1 MLKQLH
7 IQNYALIDSVNLSL
21 SEGLSVI
28 TGETG
33 AGKSILLGAI
43 ALLMGARADSK
54 SLYDPEKKCIIEGT
68 FALTNYPHIR
78 QLFEEEGLD
87 FEDPCIIRREINPQ
101 GKSRTFVND
110 SPVTLDSLR
119 KIGQEL
125 IDVHSQQ
132 DTWWMSHPDFSLE
145 LIDSFAQNQSLKSS
159 YTLAFQAYASAQ
171 EHVDNLVK
179 QAASGMQ
186 GLDFMQFQFQELESA
201 QLRTDEF
208 EGLEIAV
215 EKGENAEQI
224 HEKLAGLANLLSLDE
239 LSIGQQMRLALQH
252 TQSLSKWDPTYEAW
266 KARLDSIW
274 IELKDLSNE
283 VEREAEDFQSDPA
296 SLLRQQQRLD
306 LLNRLL
312 QKYQVTD
319 ITSLIDMR
327 NQLDDQIARF
337 SNMDEA
343 IAKAKAELATCQA
356 TAEKASLALSES
368 RNRVLDPIVAHLTDS
383 LAALGIPNATL
394 AWENLQREMRT
405 SGIDK
410 IQLLFSANKGLS
422 PKPFK
427 QVASGGELS
436 RLMLSIKHLL
446 AQKRALPTLILDEID
461 TGVSGEI
468 AIKIGQMLTQMSQ
481 GHQLIAITHLP
492 QIAAAGIAHWYVYK
506 DHAGEKTVSSLR
518 ELKGEERVDEIAKM
532 IGGQQGYV
540 ELKDN
545 VRKLIQANHAK

>member
-68 FALTNYPHIR
+68 FALSNYPHIR
-78 QLFEEEGLD
+78 HLFEEEGLD

-145 LIDSFAQNQSLKSS
+145 LIDSFAQNQSLKVS
-159 YTLAFQAYASAQ
+159 YTSAFQTFLSAQ
-171 EHVDNLVK
+171 EQVDVLVK

-201 QLRTDEF
+201 QLQTDEY
-208 EGLEIAV
+208 EALEIAV

-252 TQSLSKWDPTYEAW
+252 TQALSKWDPAYEAW

-274 IELKDLSNE
+274 IELKDLSIE
-283 VEREAEDFQSDPA
+283 LEREAEDFQSDPA
-296 SLLRQQQRLD
+296 SLMRQQQRLD

-312 QKYQVTD
+312 QKYQVAD
-319 ITSLIDMR
+319 IAALIDMR

-343 IAKAKAELATCQA
+343 IATAKATLAMSQVA
-356 TAEKASLALSES
+356 AEKAAQALSES
-368 RNRVLDPIVAHLTDS
+368 RNKVLDSIVAQLTES

-394 AWENLQREMRT
+394 AWENTQREMRA

-410 IQLLFSANKGLS
+410 IQLLFSANKGLL

-468 AIKIGQMLTQMSQ
+468 AIKIGQMLTQMSH

-545 VRKLIQANHAK
+545 VRKLIQANHAE

>member
-43 ALLMGARADSK
+43 ALLMGARADGK

-68 FALTNYPHIR
+68 FALSKYPHIR
-78 QLFEEEGLD
+78 QLFEDEGLD
-87 FEDPCIIRREINPQ
+87 FEDPCIIRREINPA

-110 SPVTLDSLR
+110 SPVVLDSLR

-125 IDVHSQQ
+125 IDIHSQQ

-145 LIDSFAQNQSLKSS
+145 LIDSFAQNQSFKST
-159 YTLAFQAYASAQ
+159 YHKAYQAYLTAQ
-171 EHVDNLVK
+171 ENVDALSK
-179 QAASGMQ
+179 QSAAGLQ
-186 GLDFMQFQFQELESA
+186 GFDFMQFQFQELEAA
-201 QLRTDEF
+201 QLKE
-208 EGLEIAV
+208 EEYEKLEIAV

-224 HEKLAGLANLLSLDE
+224 HEKLAALANILSIDE
-239 LSIGQQMRLALQH
+239 LSSIQQIRLALQ
-252 TQSLSKWDPTYEAW
+252 QAQALSKWDPAYEAW

-274 IELKDLSNE
+274 IELKDLASE
-283 VEREAEDFQSDPA
+283 VEHEAEDFQTDSS
-296 SLLRQQQRLD
+296 SLQIQQQRLD
-306 LLNRLL
+306 LLNRLM
-312 QKYQVTD
+312 QKYQSNDVAA
-319 ITSLIDMR
+319 LIQLR
-327 NQLDDQIARF
+327 NQLDDQIASF
-337 SNMDEA
+337 SNLDDA
-343 IAKAKAELATCQA
+343 LAKAQANLVVCETEAKKAAQ
-356 TAEKASLALSES
+356 KLSDS
-368 RNRVLDPIVAHLTDS
+368 RSKVLHAIVDQLTDS
-383 LAALGIPNATL
+383 LNSLGIPNASL
-394 AWENLQREMRT
+394 AWETAQREMRP

-492 QIAAAGIAHWYVYK
+492 QIAAAGHAHWYVYK
-506 DHAGEKTVSSLR
+506 DHAGEKTVSSIR
-518 ELKGEERVDEIAKM
+518 ELNGEERVDEIAKM
-532 IGGQQGYV
+532 IGGQKGYI

-545 VRKLIQANHAK
+545 VRKLIQSSHVA

>member
-68 FALTNYPHIR
+68 FALANYPHIR

-145 LIDSFAQNQSLKSS
+145 LIDSFAQNQTIKSS

-368 RNRVLDPIVAHLTDS
+368 RNRVLDPIVVHLTDS

-545 VRKLIQANHAK
+545 VRKLIQANHVK

>member
-21 SEGLSVI
+21 SDGLSVI

-43 ALLMGARADSK
+43 ALLMGARADGK
-54 SLYDPEKKCIIEGT
+54 SLYDPEKKCIIEGS
-68 FALTNYPHIR
+68 FSLANYPHIR
-78 QLFEEEGLD
+78 ELFEEEGLD

-132 DTWWMSHPDFSLE
+132 DTWWMSHADFSLE
-145 LIDSFAQNQSLKSS
+145 FVDSFAQNQALKNEYSQ
-159 YTLAFQAYASAQ
+159 AFQSFTQAQ
-171 EHVDNLVK
+171 ERVEDLVK

-186 GLDFMQFQFQELESA
+186 GLDFMQFQFQELETA
-201 QLRTDEF
+201 QLQSDEY

-239 LSIGQQMRLALQH
+239 ISIGQQMRMALQH
-252 TQSLSKWDPTYEAW
+252 TQALSKWDPTYEAW

-296 SLLRQQQRLD
+296 SLQRQQQRLD

-319 ITSLIDMR
+319 IATLIELR
-327 NQLDDQIARF
+327 NQLDDQIASF
-337 SNMDEA
+337 ANMDESIA
-343 IAKAKAELATCQA
+343 MAKDQLAKAQDQ
-356 TAEKASLALSES
+356 AEKAAAQLSNS
-368 RNRVLDPIVAHLTDS
+368 RNQVLDSIVLQLTNS

-394 AWENLQREMRT
+394 AWENTQREMR
-405 SGIDK
+405 SNGIDK

-492 QIAAAGIAHWYVYK
+492 QIAAAGTTHWYVYK

-532 IGGQQGYV
+532 IGGQHGYV
-540 ELKDN
+540 DLKDN
-545 VRKLIQANHAK
+545 VRKLIQANHVE

>member
-21 SEGLSVI
+21 SDGLSVI

-68 FALTNYPHIR
+68 FALANYPHIR
-78 QLFEEEGLD
+78 HLFEEEGLD

-110 SPVTLDSLR
+110 SPVTLESLR

-125 IDVHSQQ
+125 IDIHSQQ

-145 LIDSFAQNQSLKSS
+145 LIDSFAQNQSLRSS
-159 YTLAFQAYASAQ
+159 YLLAFQAYLEAQ
-171 EHVDNLVK
+171 EQVESLVK

-201 QLRTDEF
+201 QLVSDEY
-208 EGLEIAV
+208 EALEIAV

-224 HEKLAGLANLLSLDE
+224 HEKLAGIANLLSLDE
-239 LSIGQQMRLALQH
+239 ISIGQQMRLAIQNA
-252 TQSLSKWDPTYEAW
+252 QALSKWDPTYEAW
-266 KARLDSIW
+266 KVRLDSIW

-296 SLLRQQQRLD
+296 SLTRQQQRLD

-312 QKYQVTD
+312 QKYQVSD
-319 ITSLIDMR
+319 IASLIELR
-327 NQLDDQIARF
+327 NQLDDQIAQF
-337 SNMDEA
+337 ANMDDA
-343 IAKAKAELATCQA
+343 IAKAKATLATTQA
-356 TAEKASLALSES
+356 AAEKAAQDLSES
-368 RNRVLDPIVAHLTDS
+368 RNKVLNPIVGHLTDS

-394 AWENLQREMRT
+394 DWENTQREMRS

-468 AIKIGQMLTQMSQ
+468 AIKIGQMLTQMSK

-492 QIAAAGIAHWYVYK
+492 QIAAAGVSHWYVYK

-532 IGGQQGYV
+532 IGGQQGYLA
-540 ELKDN
+540 LKDN
-545 VRKLIQANHAK
+545 VRNLIQANHAE

>member
-54 SLYDPEKKCIIEGT
+54 SLYDPEKKCIIEGS
-68 FALTNYPHIR
+68 FALANYPHIHH
-78 QLFEEEGLD
+78 LFEEAGLD

-145 LIDSFAQNQSLKSS
+145 LIDSFAQNQSLKIS
-159 YTLAFQAYASAQ
+159 YSNAFQSFLSAQ
-171 EHVDNLVK
+171 EQVDALVK

-201 QLRTDEF
+201 QLQSDEY
-208 EGLEIAV
+208 EALEIAV

-239 LSIGQQMRLALQH
+239 LSIVQQMRLALQH
-252 TQSLSKWDPTYEAW
+252 TQALSKWDPTYEAW

-283 VEREAEDFQSDPA
+283 LEREAEDFQSDPA
-296 SLLRQQQRLD
+296 SLMRQQQRLD

-312 QKYQVTD
+312 QKYQVADVTA
-319 ITSLIDMR
+319 LIEMR
-327 NQLDDQIARF
+327 NQLDDQIAQF

-343 IAKAKAELATCQA
+343 IATAKATLAMNQTA
-356 TAEKASLALSES
+356 AEKAALALSES
-368 RNRVLDPIVAHLTDS
+368 RNKVLNPIVAQLTDS

-394 AWENLQREMRT
+394 AWENTQREMRA

-410 IQLLFSANKGLS
+410 IQLLFSANKGLL

-468 AIKIGQMLTQMSQ
+468 AIKIGQMLTQMSH

-492 QIAAAGIAHWYVYK
+492 QIAAAGFAHWYVYK

-518 ELKGEERVDEIAKM
+518 ELTGEERVDEIAKM

-545 VRKLIQANHAK
+545 VRKLIHANHAK

>member
-54 SLYDPEKKCIIEGT
+54 SLYDPEKKCIIEGS
-68 FALTNYPHIR
+68 FALANYPHIHH
-78 QLFEEEGLD
+78 LFEEAGLD

-145 LIDSFAQNQSLKSS
+145 LIDSFAQNQSLKIS
-159 YTLAFQAYASAQ
+159 YSNAFQSFLSAQ
-171 EHVDNLVK
+171 EQVDALVK

-201 QLRTDEF
+201 QLQSDEY
-208 EGLEIAV
+208 EALEIAV

-252 TQSLSKWDPTYEAW
+252 TQALSKWDPTYEAW

-283 VEREAEDFQSDPA
+283 LEREAEDFQSDPA
-296 SLLRQQQRLD
+296 SLMRQKQRLD

-312 QKYQVTD
+312 QKYQVADVTA
-319 ITSLIDMR
+319 LIEMR
-327 NQLDDQIARF
+327 NQLDDQIAQF

-343 IAKAKAELATCQA
+343 IATAKATLAMNQTA
-356 TAEKASLALSES
+356 AEKAALALSES
-368 RNRVLDPIVAHLTDS
+368 RNKVLNPIVAQLTDS

-394 AWENLQREMRT
+394 AWENTQREMRA

-410 IQLLFSANKGLS
+410 IQLLFSANKGLL

-468 AIKIGQMLTQMSQ
+468 AIKIGQMLTQMSH

-518 ELKGEERVDEIAKM
+518 ELTGEERVDEIAKM

-545 VRKLIQANHAK
+545 VRKLIHANHAK

>member
-54 SLYDPEKKCIIEGT
+54 SLYDPEKKCIIEGS
-68 FALTNYPHIR
+68 FALANYPHIHH
-78 QLFEEEGLD
+78 LFEEAGLD

-145 LIDSFAQNQSLKSS
+145 LIDSFAQNQSLKIS
-159 YTLAFQAYASAQ
+159 YSNAFQSFLSAQ
-171 EHVDNLVK
+171 EQVDALVK

-201 QLRTDEF
+201 QLQSDEY
-208 EGLEIAV
+208 EALEIAV

-252 TQSLSKWDPTYEAW
+252 TQALSKWDPTYEAW

-283 VEREAEDFQSDPA
+283 LEREAEDFQSDPA
-296 SLLRQQQRLD
+296 SLMRQQQRLD

-312 QKYQVTD
+312 QKYQVADVTA
-319 ITSLIDMR
+319 LIEMR
-327 NQLDDQIARF
+327 NQLDDQIAQF

-343 IAKAKAELATCQA
+343 IATAKATLAMNQTA
-356 TAEKASLALSES
+356 AEKAALALSES
-368 RNRVLDPIVAHLTDS
+368 RNKVLNPIVAQLTDS

-394 AWENLQREMRT
+394 AWENTQREMRA

-410 IQLLFSANKGLS
+410 IQLLFSANKGLL

-468 AIKIGQMLTQMSQ
+468 AIKIGQMLTQMSH

-518 ELKGEERVDEIAKM
+518 ELTGEERVDEIAKM

-545 VRKLIQANHAK
+545 VRKLIHANHAK

>member
-21 SEGLSVI
+21 SDGLSVI

-54 SLYDPEKKCIIEGT
+54 SLYDPSKKCIIEGT
-68 FALTNYPHIR
+68 FSLTHYPHISR
-78 QLFEEEGLD
+78 LFEEEGLD
-87 FEDPCIIRREINPQ
+87 FEEPCLIRREINAQ
-101 GKSRTFVND
+101 GKSRSFVND
-110 SPVTLDSLR
+110 SPVNLDALR

-125 IDVHSQQ
+125 IDIHSQQ
-132 DTWWMSHPDFSLE
+132 DTWWMSHPEFSLE
-145 LIDSFAQNQSLKSS
+145 LVDSFAQNQDLKNT
-159 YTLAFQAYASAQ
+159 YQQAFQAYIKAQ
-171 EHVDNLVK
+171 EQVEAIK
-179 QAASGMQ
+179 RRSAEGQQ
-186 GLDFMQFQFQELESA
+186 GLDFKQFQFQELEAA
-201 QLRTDEF
+201 QLREDEY
-208 EGLEIAV
+208 ENLEIAV

-224 HEKLAGLANLLSLDE
+224 HEKLATLANLLSVDE
-239 LSIGQQMRLALQH
+239 FSSIQQMRLALQ
-252 TQSLSKWDPTYEAW
+252 QAQALSKWDPAYEAW
-266 KARLDSIW
+266 KSRLESIW
-274 IELKDLSNE
+274 IELKDLASE
-283 VEREAEDFQSDPA
+283 VEGEAEDFQTDPA
-296 SLLRQQQRLD
+296 SLLQQQQRLD

-312 QKYQVTD
+312 QKYQVKD
-319 ITSLIDMR
+319 IASLVNIR
-327 NQLDDQIARF
+327 NDLDDQIAQF
-337 SNMDEA
+337 TNLDQAMADAQSAFIDCET
-343 IAKAKAELATCQA
+343 KARKA
-356 TAEKASLALSES
+356 AENLSE
-368 RNRVLDPIVAHLTDS
+368 NRQQVLNQITTHLTES
-383 LAALGIPNATL
+383 LSSLGIPNASL
-394 AWENLQREMRT
+394 AWEIELREMRQ

-492 QIAAAGIAHWYVYK
+492 QIAAAGNSHWYVYK
-506 DHAGEKTVSSLR
+506 DHEGEKTVSSLR
-518 ELKGEERVDEIAKM
+518 KLEGEERVDEIAKM
-532 IGGQQGYV
+532 IGGQQGYLD
-540 ELKDN
+540 LKEN
-545 VRKLIQANHAK
+545 VRKLIQANHAS

>member
-21 SEGLSVI
+21 SDGLSVI

-54 SLYDPEKKCIIEGT
+54 SLYDPTKKCIIEGT
-68 FALTNYPHIR
+68 FSLTHYPHISR
-78 QLFEEEGLD
+78 LFEEEGLD
-87 FEDPCIIRREINPQ
+87 FEEPCLIRREINAQ
-101 GKSRTFVND
+101 GKSRSFVND
-110 SPVTLDSLR
+110 SPVNLDSLR

-125 IDVHSQQ
+125 IDIHSQQ
-132 DTWWMSHPDFSLE
+132 DTWWMSHPEFSLE
-145 LIDSFAQNQSLKSS
+145 FVDSFAQNQELKNN
-159 YTLAFQAYASAQ
+159 YQLAFQDFLKAQ
-171 EHVDNLVK
+171 ELVNAVRK
-179 QAASGMQ
+179 QSAEGQQ
-186 GLDFMQFQFQELESA
+186 GLDFKQFQFQELEAA
-201 QLRTDEF
+201 QLQADEY

-224 HEKLAGLANLLSLDE
+224 HEKLASLANLLSVDE
-239 LSIGQQMRLALQH
+239 FSSVQQMRLALQ
-252 TQSLSKWDPTYEAW
+252 QAQALSKWDPTYEAW
-266 KARLDSIW
+266 KTRLESIW
-274 IELKDLSNE
+274 IELKDLASE
-283 VEREAEDFQSDPA
+283 VEGEAEDFQTDPA
-296 SLLRQQQRLD
+296 SLLIQQQRLD

-312 QKYQVTD
+312 QKYQVKEIAT
-319 ITSLIDMR
+319 LIEIR
-327 NQLDDQIARF
+327 NDLDDQIAQYTNLDQAL
-337 SNMDEA
+337 SDA
-343 IAKAKAELATCQA
+343 LAA
-356 TAEKASLALSES
+356 LSEAEKAALKAAKSLSE
-368 RNRVLDPIVAHLTDS
+368 NRKQVLDPILQQLTES
-383 LAALGIPNATL
+383 LSALGIPNASL
-394 AWENLQREMRT
+394 AWEIEEREMRI

-492 QIAAAGIAHWYVYK
+492 QIAAAGNSHWYVYK

-518 ELKGEERVDEIAKM
+518 KLEGEERVDEIAKM
-532 IGGQQGYV
+532 IGGQQGYLD
-540 ELKDN
+540 LKDN
-545 VRKLIQANHAK
+545 VRKLIQSNHAK

>member
-68 FALTNYPHIR
+68 FALANYPHIR

-145 LIDSFAQNQSLKSS
+145 LIDSFAQNQTLKSS
-159 YTLAFQAYASAQ
+159 YTLAFQAYTSAQ

-545 VRKLIQANHAK
+545 VRKLIQANHVK

>member
-159 YTLAFQAYASAQ
+159 YTLAFQAYTSAQ

-215 EKGENAEQI
+215 DKGENAEQI

-368 RNRVLDPIVAHLTDS
+368 RNRVLDPIVVHLTDS

>member
-1 MLKQLH
+1 
-7 IQNYALIDSVNLSL
+7 LSL

-159 YTLAFQAYASAQ
+159 YTLAFQAYTSAQ
-171 EHVDNLVK
+171 EHVDHLVK

-394 AWENLQREMRT
+394 AWENLQREMRI

>member
-68 FALTNYPHIR
+68 FALSNYPHIR
-78 QLFEEEGLD
+78 HLFEEEGLD

-145 LIDSFAQNQSLKSS
+145 LIDSFAQNQSLKVS
-159 YTLAFQAYASAQ
+159 YTSAFQTFLSAQ
-171 EHVDNLVK
+171 EQVDALVK

-201 QLRTDEF
+201 QLQTDEY
-208 EGLEIAV
+208 EALEIAV

-224 HEKLAGLANLLSLDE
+224 HEKLAELANLLSLDE

-252 TQSLSKWDPTYEAW
+252 TQALSKWDPAYEAW

-283 VEREAEDFQSDPA
+283 LEREAEDFQSDPA
-296 SLLRQQQRLD
+296 SLMRQQQRLD

-312 QKYQVTD
+312 QKYQVAD
-319 ITSLIDMR
+319 IAALIDMR

-343 IAKAKAELATCQA
+343 IATAKATLAMSQA
-356 TAEKASLALSES
+356 AAEKAAQALSES
-368 RNRVLDPIVAHLTDS
+368 RNKVLDSIVAQLTES

-394 AWENLQREMRT
+394 AWENTQREMRA

-410 IQLLFSANKGLS
+410 IQLLFSANKGLL

-468 AIKIGQMLTQMSQ
+468 AIKIGQMLTQMSH

-545 VRKLIQANHAK
+545 VRKLIQANHAE

>member
-21 SEGLSVI
+21 SDGLSVI

-54 SLYDPEKKCIIEGT
+54 SLYDPTKKCIIEGT
-68 FALTNYPHIR
+68 FSLTHYPHISR
-78 QLFEEEGLD
+78 LFEEEGLD
-87 FEDPCIIRREINPQ
+87 FEEPCLIRREINAQ
-101 GKSRTFVND
+101 GKSRSFVND
-110 SPVTLDSLR
+110 SPVNLDSLR

-125 IDVHSQQ
+125 IDIHSQQ
-132 DTWWMSHPDFSLE
+132 DTWWMSHPEFSLE
-145 LIDSFAQNQSLKSS
+145 FVDSFAQNQELKNN
-159 YTLAFQAYASAQ
+159 YQLAFQDFLKAQ
-171 EHVDNLVK
+171 ELVNAVRK
-179 QAASGMQ
+179 QSAEGQQ
-186 GLDFMQFQFQELESA
+186 GLDFKQFQFQELEAA
-201 QLRTDEF
+201 QLQADEY

-224 HEKLAGLANLLSLDE
+224 HEKLASLANLLSVDE
-239 LSIGQQMRLALQH
+239 FSSVQQMRLALQ
-252 TQSLSKWDPTYEAW
+252 QAQALSKWDPTYEAW
-266 KARLDSIW
+266 KTRLESIW
-274 IELKDLSNE
+274 IELKDLASE
-283 VEREAEDFQSDPA
+283 VEGEAEDFQTDPA
-296 SLLRQQQRLD
+296 SLLIQQQRLD
-306 LLNRLL
+306 VLNRLL
-312 QKYQVTD
+312 QKYQVKEIAT
-319 ITSLIDMR
+319 LIEIR
-327 NQLDDQIARF
+327 NDLDDQIAQYTNLDQAL
-337 SNMDEA
+337 SDA
-343 IAKAKAELATCQA
+343 LAA
-356 TAEKASLALSES
+356 LSEAEKAALKAAKSLSE
-368 RNRVLDPIVAHLTDS
+368 NRKQVLDPILKQLTES
-383 LAALGIPNATL
+383 LSALGIPNASL
-394 AWENLQREMRT
+394 AWEIEEREMRI

-461 TGVSGEI
+461 TGVSGAI

-492 QIAAAGIAHWYVYK
+492 QIAAAGNSHWYVYK

-518 ELKGEERVDEIAKM
+518 KLEGEERVDEIAKM
-532 IGGQQGYV
+532 IGGQQGYLD
-540 ELKDN
+540 LKDN
-545 VRKLIQANHAK
+545 VRKLIQSNHAK

>member
-43 ALLMGARADSK
+43 ALLMGARADGK

-68 FALTNYPHIR
+68 FALASHPHIR

-87 FEDPCIIRREINPQ
+87 FEDPCIIRREINPA

-110 SPVTLDSLR
+110 SPVVLDSLR

-125 IDVHSQQ
+125 IDIHSQQ
-132 DTWWMSHPDFSLE
+132 DTWWMSHADFSLE
-145 LIDSFAQNQSLKSS
+145 LIDSFAQNQQIKSVYS
-159 YTLAFQAYASAQ
+159 AAFQAYLSAK
-171 EHVDNLVK
+171 EHVDTLTQQSV
-179 QAASGMQ
+179 SGLQ
-186 GLDFMQFQFQELESA
+186 GFDFMKFQFQELDAA
-201 QLRTDEF
+201 QLIDHEY
-208 EGLEIAV
+208 EALEIAV

-224 HEKLAGLANLLSLDE
+224 HEKLAGLANLLSVDE
-239 LSIGQQMRLALQH
+239 FSSIQQMRLALQ
-252 TQSLSKWDPTYEAW
+252 QAQALSKWDPAYEAW

-283 VEREAEDFQSDPA
+283 VEQEAEGFQTDPA
-296 SLLRQQQRLD
+296 SLQIQQQRLD

-312 QKYQVTD
+312 QKYQLND
-319 ITSLIDMR
+319 IASLIQMR
-327 NQLDDQIARF
+327 NQLDDQIASF
-337 SNMDEA
+337 SNLDEA
-343 IAKAKAELATCQA
+343 LAKANAHLAHSQEEAQKAAAL
-356 TAEKASLALSES
+356 LSES
-368 RNRVLDPIVAHLTDS
+368 RQKAFHPIIQQLTES
-383 LAALGIPNATL
+383 LISLGIPNATL
-394 AWENLQREMRT
+394 AWEETQREMRN

-492 QIAAAGIAHWYVYK
+492 QIAAAGSTHWYVYK

-518 ELKGEERVDEIAKM
+518 ELHGEERVDEIAKM
-532 IGGQQGYV
+532 IGGQQGYL

-545 VRKLIQANHAK
+545 VRKLIKASHVA

>member
-21 SEGLSVI
+21 SDGLSVI

-68 FALTNYPHIR
+68 FALANYPHIR
-78 QLFEEEGLD
+78 HLFEEEGLD

-110 SPVTLDSLR
+110 SPVTLESLR

-125 IDVHSQQ
+125 IDIHSQQ

-145 LIDSFAQNQSLKSS
+145 LIDSFAQNQSLRSS
-159 YTLAFQAYASAQ
+159 YLLAFQAYLEAQ
-171 EHVDNLVK
+171 EQVESLVK

-201 QLRTDEF
+201 QLVSDEY

-224 HEKLAGLANLLSLDE
+224 HEKLAGIANLLSLDE
-239 LSIGQQMRLALQH
+239 ISIGQQMRLALQH
-252 TQSLSKWDPTYEAW
+252 AQALSKWDPAYEAW
-266 KARLDSIW
+266 KVRLDSIW

-296 SLLRQQQRLD
+296 SLTRQQQRLD

-312 QKYQVTD
+312 QKYQVSD
-319 ITSLIDMR
+319 IASLIELR
-327 NQLDDQIARF
+327 NQLDDQIAQF
-337 SNMDEA
+337 ANMDDA
-343 IAKAKAELATCQA
+343 IAKAKATLATTQA
-356 TAEKASLALSES
+356 AAEKAAQDLSES
-368 RNRVLDPIVAHLTDS
+368 RNKVLNPIVGHLTDS

-394 AWENLQREMRT
+394 AWENSQREMRS

-468 AIKIGQMLTQMSQ
+468 AIKIGQMLTQMSK

-492 QIAAAGIAHWYVYK
+492 QIAAAGVSHWYVYK

-532 IGGQQGYV
+532 IGGQQGYLA
-540 ELKDN
+540 LKEN
-545 VRKLIQANHAK
+545 VRNLIQANHAE

>member
-1 MLKQLH
+1 MLKHLH

-21 SEGLSVI
+21 SDGLSVI

-43 ALLMGARADSK
+43 ALLMGARADGK
-54 SLYDPEKKCIIEGT
+54 SLFDPEKKCIIEGS
-68 FALTNYPHIR
+68 FSLANYPHIR
-78 QLFEEEGLD
+78 ELFEEEGLD

-125 IDVHSQQ
+125 IDIHSQQ
-132 DTWWMSHPDFSLE
+132 DTWWMSHADFSLE
-145 LIDSFAQNQSLKSS
+145 FVDSFAQNQVLKNEYSQ
-159 YTLAFQAYASAQ
+159 AFQAYAQAQ
-171 EHVDNLVK
+171 ARVEDLIK

-186 GLDFMQFQFQELESA
+186 GLDFMQFQFQELETA
-201 QLRTDEF
+201 QLHSDEY

-224 HEKLAGLANLLSLDE
+224 HEKLAGLANLMSLDE
-239 LSIGQQMRLALQH
+239 LSIGQQMRMALQ
-252 TQSLSKWDPTYEAW
+252 QMQALSKWDPTYEAW

-283 VEREAEDFQSDPA
+283 IEREAEDFQSDPA
-296 SLLRQQQRLD
+296 SLQRQQQRLD

-312 QKYQVTD
+312 QKYQVAD
-319 ITSLIDMR
+319 ITSLIELR
-327 NQLDDQIARF
+327 NQLDDQIASF
-337 SNMDEA
+337 ANMDES
-343 IAKAKAELATCQA
+343 IAKAKDQLAKAQDQ
-356 TAEKASLALSES
+356 AEKAAAQLSKS
-368 RNRVLDPIVAHLTDS
+368 RNQVLDSIVLQLTNS

-394 AWENLQREMRT
+394 AWENTQREMR
-405 SGIDK
+405 SNGIDK

-468 AIKIGQMLTQMSQ
+468 AIKIGQMLSQMSQ

-492 QIAAAGIAHWYVYK
+492 QIAAAGTTHWYVYK

-532 IGGQQGYV
+532 IGGQDGYV

-545 VRKLIQANHAK
+545 VRKLIQANHVE

>member
-21 SEGLSVI
+21 SDGLSVI

-68 FALTNYPHIR
+68 FALANYPHIR
-78 QLFEEEGLD
+78 HLFEEEGLD

-101 GKSRTFVND
+101 GKSRTFIND
-110 SPVTLDSLR
+110 SPVTLESLR

-125 IDVHSQQ
+125 IDIHSQQ

-145 LIDSFAQNQSLKSS
+145 LIDSFAQNQSLRSS
-159 YTLAFQAYASAQ
+159 YLLTFQAYLEAQ
-171 EHVDNLVK
+171 EQVVSLVK
-179 QAASGMQ
+179 QAAYGMQ
-186 GLDFMQFQFQELESA
+186 GLDFMQFQFQELDSA
-201 QLRTDEF
+201 QLVSDEY

-224 HEKLAGLANLLSLDE
+224 HEKLAGIANLLSLDE
-239 LSIGQQMRLALQH
+239 ISIGQQMRLALQNA
-252 TQSLSKWDPTYEAW
+252 QALSKWDPTYEAW
-266 KARLDSIW
+266 KVRLDSIW

-296 SLLRQQQRLD
+296 SLTRQQQRLD

-312 QKYQVTD
+312 QKYQVSD
-319 ITSLIDMR
+319 IASLIELR
-327 NQLDDQIARF
+327 NQLDDQIAQF
-337 SNMDEA
+337 ANMDDA
-343 IAKAKAELATCQA
+343 IAKAKATLATTQA
-356 TAEKASLALSES
+356 AAEKAAQDLSES
-368 RNRVLDPIVAHLTDS
+368 RNKVLNPIVGHLTDS

-394 AWENLQREMRT
+394 DWENTQREMRS

-468 AIKIGQMLTQMSQ
+468 AIKIGQMLTQMSK

-492 QIAAAGIAHWYVYK
+492 QIAAAGMSHWYVYK

-532 IGGQQGYV
+532 IGGQQGYLA
-540 ELKDN
+540 LKEN
-545 VRKLIQANHAK
+545 VRNLIQANHAE

>member
-68 FALTNYPHIR
+68 FALSNYPHIR
-78 QLFEEEGLD
+78 HLFEEEGLD

-145 LIDSFAQNQSLKSS
+145 LIDSFAQNQSLKVS
-159 YTLAFQAYASAQ
+159 YTSAFQTFLSAQ
-171 EHVDNLVK
+171 EQVDALVK

-201 QLRTDEF
+201 QLQTDEY
-208 EGLEIAV
+208 EALEIAV

-252 TQSLSKWDPTYEAW
+252 TQALSKWDPAYEAW
-266 KARLDSIW
+266 KTRLDSIW

-283 VEREAEDFQSDPA
+283 LEREAEDFQSDPA
-296 SLLRQQQRLD
+296 SLMRQQQRLD

-312 QKYQVTD
+312 QKYQVAD
-319 ITSLIDMR
+319 IAALIDMR

-343 IAKAKAELATCQA
+343 IATAKATLAMSQA
-356 TAEKASLALSES
+356 SAEKAAQALSES
-368 RNRVLDPIVAHLTDS
+368 RNKVLDSIVAQLTES

-394 AWENLQREMRT
+394 AWENTQREMRA

-410 IQLLFSANKGLS
+410 IQLLFSANKGLL

-468 AIKIGQMLTQMSQ
+468 AIKIGQMLTQMSH

-545 VRKLIQANHAK
+545 VRKLIQANHAE

>member
-54 SLYDPEKKCIIEGT
+54 SLYDPEKKCIIEGS
-68 FALTNYPHIR
+68 FALANYPHIHH
-78 QLFEEEGLD
+78 LFEEAGLD

-145 LIDSFAQNQSLKSS
+145 LIDSFAQNQSLKIS
-159 YTLAFQAYASAQ
+159 YSNAFQSFLSAQ
-171 EHVDNLVK
+171 EQVDALVK

-201 QLRTDEF
+201 QLQSDEY
-208 EGLEIAV
+208 EALEIAV

-252 TQSLSKWDPTYEAW
+252 TQALSKWDPTYEAW

-283 VEREAEDFQSDPA
+283 LEREAEDFQSDPA
-296 SLLRQQQRLD
+296 SLMRQKQRLD

-312 QKYQVTD
+312 QKYQVADVTA
-319 ITSLIDMR
+319 LIEMR
-327 NQLDDQIARF
+327 NQLDDQIAQF

-343 IAKAKAELATCQA
+343 IATAKATLAMNQTA
-356 TAEKASLALSES
+356 AEKAALALSES
-368 RNRVLDPIVAHLTDS
+368 RNKVLNPIVAQLTDS

-394 AWENLQREMRT
+394 AWENTQREMRA

-410 IQLLFSANKGLS
+410 IQLLFSANKGLL

-468 AIKIGQMLTQMSQ
+468 AIKIGQMLTQMSH

-492 QIAAAGIAHWYVYK
+492 QIAAAGFAHWYVYK

-518 ELKGEERVDEIAKM
+518 ELTGEERVDEIAKM

-545 VRKLIQANHAK
+545 VRKLIHANHAK

>member
-68 FALTNYPHIR
+68 FALANYPHIR

-159 YTLAFQAYASAQ
+159 YTLAFQAYMSAQ
-171 EHVDNLVK
+171 EHVDDLVK

-343 IAKAKAELATCQA
+343 IAKAKATLAMNQA
-356 TAEKASLALSES
+356 AAEKAAHALSES
-368 RNRVLDPIVAHLTDS
+368 RNKVLDPIVAHLTDS

>member
-145 LIDSFAQNQSLKSS
+145 LIDSFAQNQMLKSS
-159 YTLAFQAYASAQ
+159 YTLAFQAYLSALEQ
-171 EHVDNLVK
+171 VDNLVK

-296 SLLRQQQRLD
+296 SLQRQQQRLD

-343 IAKAKAELATCQA
+343 IAKAKAALAMNQA
-356 TAEKASLALSES
+356 SAEKAALALSAS
-368 RNRVLDPIVAHLTDS
+368 RNKVLNPIVAQLTDS

>member
-1 MLKQLH
+1 MLKHLH

-21 SEGLSVI
+21 SDGLSVI

-43 ALLMGARADSK
+43 ALLMGARADGK
-54 SLYDPEKKCIIEGT
+54 SLFDPEKKCIIEGS
-68 FALTNYPHIR
+68 FSLANYPHIR
-78 QLFEEEGLD
+78 ELFEEEGLD

-125 IDVHSQQ
+125 IDIHSQQ
-132 DTWWMSHPDFSLE
+132 DTWWMSHADFSLE
-145 LIDSFAQNQSLKSS
+145 FVDSFAQNQVLKNEYSQ
-159 YTLAFQAYASAQ
+159 AFQAYAQAQ
-171 EHVDNLVK
+171 ARVEDLIK

-186 GLDFMQFQFQELESA
+186 GLDFMQFQFQELETA
-201 QLRTDEF
+201 QLHSDEY

-239 LSIGQQMRLALQH
+239 LSIGQQMRMALQ
-252 TQSLSKWDPTYEAW
+252 QMQALSKWDPTYEAW

-283 VEREAEDFQSDPA
+283 IEREAEDFQSDPA
-296 SLLRQQQRLD
+296 SLQRQQQRLD

-312 QKYQVTD
+312 QKYQVAD
-319 ITSLIDMR
+319 ITSLIELR
-327 NQLDDQIARF
+327 NQLDDQIASF
-337 SNMDEA
+337 ANMDES
-343 IAKAKAELATCQA
+343 IAKAKDQLAKAQDQ
-356 TAEKASLALSES
+356 AEKAAAQLSKS
-368 RNRVLDPIVAHLTDS
+368 RNQVLDSIVLQLTNS

-394 AWENLQREMRT
+394 AWENTQREMR
-405 SGIDK
+405 SNGIDK

-468 AIKIGQMLTQMSQ
+468 AIKIGQMLSQMSQ

-492 QIAAAGIAHWYVYK
+492 QIAAAGTTHWYVYK

-532 IGGQQGYV
+532 IGGQDGYV

-545 VRKLIQANHAK
+545 VRKLIQANHVE

>member
-159 YTLAFQAYASAQ
+159 YTLAFQAYTSAQ

-215 EKGENAEQI
+215 DKGENAEQI

-394 AWENLQREMRT
+394 AWENLQREMRI

>member
-21 SEGLSVI
+21 SDGLSVI

-110 SPVTLDSLR
+110 SPVTLESLR

-125 IDVHSQQ
+125 IDIHSQQ

-145 LIDSFAQNQSLKSS
+145 LIDSFAQNQSLKVS
-159 YTLAFQAYASAQ
+159 YTLAFQAYLQAQ
-171 EHVDNLVK
+171 EQVESLVK

-186 GLDFMQFQFQELESA
+186 GLDFMQFQFQELDSA
-201 QLRTDEF
+201 QLLNDEY
-208 EGLEIAV
+208 ESLEIAV

-224 HEKLAGLANLLSLDE
+224 HEKLAGLANLVSLDE
-239 LSIGQQMRLALQH
+239 ISIGQQMRLALQH
-252 TQSLSKWDPTYEAW
+252 AQALSKWDPAYEAW
-266 KARLDSIW
+266 KTRLDSIW

-283 VEREAEDFQSDPA
+283 VEHEAEDFQSDPTN
-296 SLLRQQQRLD
+296 LQRQQQRLD

-312 QKYQVTD
+312 QKYQVSD
-319 ITSLIDMR
+319 IASLIEMR
-327 NQLDDQIARF
+327 NQLDDQIAQF

-343 IAKAKAELATCQA
+343 IAKAKSTLATNQA
-356 TAEKASLALSES
+356 AAEKAALSLSES
-368 RNRVLDPIVAHLTDS
+368 RNKVLNPIVGQLTDS

-394 AWENLQREMRT
+394 AWENTQREMRS

-468 AIKIGQMLTQMSQ
+468 AIKIGQMLTQMSK

-492 QIAAAGIAHWYVYK
+492 QIAAAGISHWYVYK

-532 IGGQQGYV
+532 IGGQQGYLA
-540 ELKDN
+540 LKEN
-545 VRKLIQANHAK
+545 VRKLIQANHAE

>member
-68 FALTNYPHIR
+68 FALANYPHIR

-145 LIDSFAQNQSLKSS
+145 LIDSFAQNQTLKSS
-159 YTLAFQAYASAQ
+159 YMLAFQAYASAQ

-394 AWENLQREMRT
+394 AWENLQREMRI

>member
-1 MLKQLH
+1 MLKHLH

-21 SEGLSVI
+21 SSGLSVI

-33 AGKSILLGAI
+33 AGKSILLGAV
-43 ALLMGARADSK
+43 ALLMGGRADGK
-54 SLYDPEKKCIIEGT
+54 SLYDPNKKCIIEGA
-68 FALTNYPHIR
+68 FALSNYPHLR

-125 IDVHSQQ
+125 IDIHSQQ
-132 DTWWMSHPDFSLE
+132 DTWWMSHSDFSLE
-145 LIDSFAQNQSLKSS
+145 LVDSFAQNQAIKNTYQDAFKAYSL
-159 YTLAFQAYASAQ
+159 AQ
-171 EHVDNLVK
+171 EYLSKLLK
-179 QAASGMQ
+179 QASSGIQ
-186 GLDFMQFQFQELESA
+186 GLDFMQFQFQELISA
-201 QLRTDEF
+201 ELQTGEY
-208 EGLEIAV
+208 EALEISV
-215 EKGENAEQI
+215 EKGQNAEQI
-224 HEKLAGLANLLSLDE
+224 HEKLAGLANLLSIDE
-239 LSIGQQMRLALQH
+239 FSIGQQMRLALQH
-252 TQSLSKWDPTYEAW
+252 VQALRKWDPRYEAW
-266 KARLDSIW
+266 KERMESIW
-274 IELKDLSNE
+274 IELKDLGNE
-283 VEREAEDFQSDPA
+283 VEREADDFQLDPA
-296 SLLRQQQRLD
+296 YLQRQQQRLD

-312 QKYQVTD
+312 QKYQVSD
-319 ITSLIDMR
+319 VASLVALQ
-327 NQLDDQIARF
+327 NHLDDQIARF
-337 SNMDEA
+337 ANMDDA
-343 IAKAKAELATCQA
+343 IAQGKTALAASQTL
-356 TAEKASLALSES
+356 AEKAASRLSES
-368 RNRVLDPIVAHLTDS
+368 RNQVLNKVVSHLTDS
-383 LAALGIPNATL
+383 LASLGIPNATL
-394 AWENLQREMRT
+394 AWENSQIEMRS

-492 QIAAAGIAHWYVYK
+492 QIAAAGSSHWYVYK
-506 DHAGEKTVSSLR
+506 DHAGAKTVSSIR
-518 ELKGEERVDEIAKM
+518 ELKGEERVEEIAKM
-532 IGGQQGYV
+532 IGGQQGYL
-540 ELKDN
+540 ELKEN
-545 VRKLIQANHAK
+545 VRKLIQVSHVK

>member
-68 FALTNYPHIR
+68 FALANYPHIR

-145 LIDSFAQNQSLKSS
+145 LIDSFAQNQTLKSS
-159 YTLAFQAYASAQ
+159 YTLAFQAYTSAQ
-171 EHVDNLVK
+171 EHVDHLVK

-283 VEREAEDFQSDPA
+283 VESEAEDFQSDPA
-296 SLLRQQQRLD
+296 SLQRQQQRLD

-343 IAKAKAELATCQA
+343 IAKAKAVLAMNQA
-356 TAEKASLALSES
+356 SAEKAALALSAS
-368 RNRVLDPIVAHLTDS
+368 RNKVLNPIVAQLTDS

-394 AWENLQREMRT
+394 AWENLQREMRI

-545 VRKLIQANHAK
+545 VRKLIQANHVK

>member
-21 SEGLSVI
+21 SDGLSVI

-54 SLYDPEKKCIIEGT
+54 SLYDPNKKCIIEGT
-68 FALTNYPHIR
+68 FSLTNYPHIAR
-78 QLFEEEGLD
+78 LFEEEALD
-87 FEDPCIIRREINPQ
+87 FEEPCLIRREINAQ
-101 GKSRTFVND
+101 GKSRSFVND
-110 SPVTLDSLR
+110 SPVNLDSLR

-125 IDVHSQQ
+125 IDIHSQQ
-132 DTWWMSHPDFSLE
+132 DTWWMAHPEFSLE
-145 LIDSFAQNQSLKSS
+145 FVDSFAQNQDLKSA
-159 YTLAFQAYASAQ
+159 YQHAFQDYLNAQ
-171 EHVDNLVK
+171 ERLDNIKK
-179 QAASGMQ
+179 QSAEGQQ
-186 GLDFMQFQFQELESA
+186 GLDFKQFQFQELEAA
-201 QLRTDEF
+201 QLRE
-208 EGLEIAV
+208 EEYESLEIAV

-224 HEKLAGLANLLSLDE
+224 HEKLATLANLLSIDE
-239 LSIGQQMRLALQH
+239 FSSIQQMRLALQ
-252 TQSLSKWDPTYEAW
+252 QAQALSKWGPEYEAW
-266 KARLDSIW
+266 KSRLESIW
-274 IELKDLSNE
+274 IELKDLASE
-283 VEREAEDFQSDPA
+283 VEGEAEDFQTDPA
-296 SLLRQQQRLD
+296 SLLIQQQRLD

-312 QKYQVTD
+312 QKYQVKD
-319 ITSLIDMR
+319 IASLIEIR
-327 NQLDDQIARF
+327 NDLDDQIAQYT
-337 SNMDEA
+337 NLD
-343 IAKAKAELATCQA
+343 Q
-356 TAEKASLALSES
+356 ALSDAQSALIES
-368 RNRVLDPIVAHLTDS
+368 EKTALRAAKSLSDSRQFVLEPILEQLIES
-383 LAALGIPNATL
+383 LSALGIPNATL
-394 AWENLQREMRT
+394 AWEIEEREMRN

-410 IQLLFSANKGLS
+410 IQLLFSANKGMS

-492 QIAAAGIAHWYVYK
+492 QIAAAGNSHWYVYK

-518 ELKGEERVDEIAKM
+518 KLEGEERVDEIAKM
-532 IGGQQGYV
+532 IGGQQGYLD
-540 ELKDN
+540 LKDN
-545 VRKLIQANHAK
+545 VRKLIQSNHAV

>member
-145 LIDSFAQNQSLKSS
+145 LIDSFAQNQTLKSS
-159 YTLAFQAYASAQ
+159 YTLAFQAYTSAQ

-394 AWENLQREMRT
+394 AWENLQREMRI

>member
-68 FALTNYPHIR
+68 FALANYPHIR

-145 LIDSFAQNQSLKSS
+145 LIDSFAQNQSLKSC
-159 YTLAFQAYASAQ
+159 YTLAFQAYLSAQ
-171 EHVDNLVK
+171 EHVDDLVK

-274 IELKDLSNE
+274 IELKDLSNV

-343 IAKAKAELATCQA
+343 IAKAKATLAMNQA
-356 TAEKASLALSES
+356 AAEKAAHALSES
-368 RNRVLDPIVAHLTDS
+368 RNKVLDPIVAHLTDS

>member
-68 FALTNYPHIR
+68 FALSNYPHIR
-78 QLFEEEGLD
+78 HLFEEEGLD

-145 LIDSFAQNQSLKSS
+145 LIDSFAQNQSLKVS
-159 YTLAFQAYASAQ
+159 YTSAFQTFLSAQ
-171 EHVDNLVK
+171 EQVDALVK

-201 QLRTDEF
+201 QLQTDEY
-208 EGLEIAV
+208 EALEIAV

-252 TQSLSKWDPTYEAW
+252 TQALSKWDPAYEAW
-266 KARLDSIW
+266 EARLDSIW

-283 VEREAEDFQSDPA
+283 LEREAEDFQSDPA
-296 SLLRQQQRLD
+296 SLMRQQQRLD

-312 QKYQVTD
+312 QKYQVAD
-319 ITSLIDMR
+319 VSALIDMR

-343 IAKAKAELATCQA
+343 IAKAKATLAMSQVA
-356 TAEKASLALSES
+356 AEKAAQALSES
-368 RNRVLDPIVAHLTDS
+368 RNKVLDSIVAQLTES

-394 AWENLQREMRT
+394 AWENTQREMRA

-410 IQLLFSANKGLS
+410 IQLLFSANKGLL

-468 AIKIGQMLTQMSQ
+468 AIKIGQMLTQMSH

-518 ELKGEERVDEIAKM
+518 ELRGEERVDEIAKM

-545 VRKLIQANHAK
+545 VRKLIQANHAE

>member
-1 MLKQLH
+1 MLKHLH

-21 SEGLSVI
+21 SDGLSVI

-43 ALLMGARADSK
+43 ALLMGARADGK
-54 SLYDPEKKCIIEGT
+54 SLFDPEKKCIIEGS
-68 FALTNYPHIR
+68 FSLANYPHIR
-78 QLFEEEGLD
+78 ELFEEEGLD

-125 IDVHSQQ
+125 IDIHSQQ
-132 DTWWMSHPDFSLE
+132 DTWWMSHADFSLE
-145 LIDSFAQNQSLKSS
+145 FVDSFAQNQVLKNEYSQ
-159 YTLAFQAYASAQ
+159 AFQAYAQAQ
-171 EHVDNLVK
+171 ARVEDLIK

-186 GLDFMQFQFQELESA
+186 GLDFMQFQFQELETA
-201 QLRTDEF
+201 QLHSDEY

-239 LSIGQQMRLALQH
+239 LSIGQQMRMALQ
-252 TQSLSKWDPTYEAW
+252 QMQALSKWDPTYEAW

-283 VEREAEDFQSDPA
+283 IEREAEDFQSDPA
-296 SLLRQQQRLD
+296 SLQRQQQRLD

-312 QKYQVTD
+312 QKYQVAD
-319 ITSLIDMR
+319 ITSLIELR
-327 NQLDDQIARF
+327 NQLDDQIASF
-337 SNMDEA
+337 ANMDESIA
-343 IAKAKAELATCQA
+343 MAKDQLAKAQDQ
-356 TAEKASLALSES
+356 AEKAAAQLSKS
-368 RNRVLDPIVAHLTDS
+368 RNQVLDSIVLQLTNS

-394 AWENLQREMRT
+394 AWENTQREMR
-405 SGIDK
+405 SNGIDK

-468 AIKIGQMLTQMSQ
+468 AIKIGQMLSQMSQ

-492 QIAAAGIAHWYVYK
+492 QIAAAGTTHWYVYK

-532 IGGQQGYV
+532 IGGQDGYV

-545 VRKLIQANHAK
+545 VRKLIQANHVE

>member
-68 FALTNYPHIR
+68 FALANYPHIR

-159 YTLAFQAYASAQ
+159 YTLAFQAYMSAQ
-171 EHVDNLVK
+171 EHVDDLVK

-343 IAKAKAELATCQA
+343 IAKAKAALAMNQA
-356 TAEKASLALSES
+356 AAEKAAHALSES
-368 RNRVLDPIVAHLTDS
+368 RNKVLDPIVAHLTDS

>member
-68 FALTNYPHIR
+68 FALSNYPHIR
-78 QLFEEEGLD
+78 HLFEDEGLD

-145 LIDSFAQNQSLKSS
+145 LIDSFAQNQSLKIT
-159 YTLAFQAYASAQ
+159 YTSAFQTFLSAQ
-171 EHVDNLVK
+171 EQMDALVK

-201 QLRTDEF
+201 QLQVDEY
-208 EGLEIAV
+208 EALEIAV

-252 TQSLSKWDPTYEAW
+252 TQALSKWDPAYEAW

-274 IELKDLSNE
+274 IELKDLSDE
-283 VEREAEDFQSDPA
+283 LEREAEDFQSDPA
-296 SLLRQQQRLD
+296 SLMRQQQRLD

-319 ITSLIDMR
+319 VTALIDMR

-343 IAKAKAELATCQA
+343 IATAKATLAMSQA
-356 TAEKASLALSES
+356 AAEKAAQVLSES
-368 RNRVLDPIVAHLTDS
+368 RNKVLDSIVAQITES

-394 AWENLQREMRT
+394 AWENTQREMRA

-410 IQLLFSANKGLS
+410 IQLLFSANKGLL

-468 AIKIGQMLTQMSQ
+468 AIKIGQMLTQMSH

-545 VRKLIQANHAK
+545 VRKLIQSNHAE